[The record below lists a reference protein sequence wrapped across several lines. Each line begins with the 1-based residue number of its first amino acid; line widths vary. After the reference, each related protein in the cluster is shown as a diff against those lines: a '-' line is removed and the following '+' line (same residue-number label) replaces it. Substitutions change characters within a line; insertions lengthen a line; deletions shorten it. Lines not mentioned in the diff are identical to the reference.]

1 MSKMLDSER
10 QYTVP
15 NGLEVLFLGLLRRG
29 PRWTAR
35 DTPEVEAPQS
45 EHRANIVRMRES
57 GELVIAGPFQD
68 DGELQGV
75 YVFRVESLDEAI
87 TLTNTD
93 PAVKAGRFVF
103 DLHPWL
109 VPIGASA

>member
-1 MSKMLDSER
+1 
-10 QYTVP
+10 
-15 NGLEVLFLGLLRRG
+15 
-29 PRWTAR
+29 
-35 DTPEVEAPQS
+35 
-45 EHRANIVRMRES
+45 MRES